1 METKVSLVK
10 GDRVDLTKTNPGMK
24 VMAIG
29 LGWDTKAGG
38 GADFD
43 LDAFALA
50 LTAGKLKDAPGHILY
65 FGSPKTANKPTI
77 MAGALVHSGDN
88 LTGAGAG
95 DDETI
100 LIETSKLT
108 ADVDQIIICV
118 NIFEATSRRQNFGMV
133 ENAFCRIYDWDT
145 KVEIARFDLTE
156 DASGKTALVFGKVYL
171 KDGEWKF
178 QAIGEGKD
186 GDINDVAQL
195 YV

>member
-1 METKVSLVK
+1 MEKVSLVK

-24 VMAIG
+24 VIAIG
-29 LGWDTKAGG
+29 LGWDTKSSS

-50 LTAGKLKDAPGHILY
+50 LTDGKLKDAPGHILY
-65 FGSPKTANKPTI
+65 FRSPKVGGKLSI
-77 MAGALVHSGDN
+77 MNGALVHSGDN

-100 LIETSKLT
+100 LIETGKIP
-108 ADVDQIIICV
+108 AGVDQILICI
-118 NIFEATSRRQNFGMV
+118 NIYEASSRRQNFGMV
-133 ENAFCRIYDWDT
+133 ENAFCRIYDWES
-145 KVEIARFDLTE
+145 KAEIARYDLTE

-186 GDINDVAQL
+186 GDINDVGRL
-195 YV
+195 YI